1 MEAGIEAD
9 DVRRRERTCGVC
21 AENAGAKSKQFHI
34 HCFPLNL
41 PCVLM
46 HALDMRHGGGSQRE
60 VSKNLPLIAAVKQMP
75 KLETAV

>member
-21 AENAGAKSKQFHI
+21 GENAGAKSKQFRI

-41 PCVLM
+41 PCILM
-46 HALDMRHGGGSQRE
+46 PALDMRHGGGGGGGGGGGAHTERCPEIYS
-60 VSKNLPLIAAVKQMP
+60 
-75 KLETAV
+75 